1 MLLLIAVFTLSI
13 PSFLYAET
21 FPVGCSVDDL
31 ISAVNQ
37 ANANPG
43 IHTLELSGGCIYT
56 LTTVNNIDAT
66 GDNSLPKITTN
77 ITINGQAAII
87 ERQADSPDFRFFH
100 VETGASLQLNHLTL
114 RNGRNSVAAK
124 IDGGAIFNNGG
135 SITITNSAL
144 TSNYA
149 GCGGAIYNPIGT
161 LTITGSTFS
170 DNNGFS

>member
-1 MLLLIAVFTLSI
+1 MVLLIPVFTLGLT
-13 PSFLYAET
+13 SFLYAET
-21 FPVGCSVDDL
+21 FHVGCSVDDL
-31 ISAVNQ
+31 ISAINQ
-37 ANANPG
+37 ANATPG
-43 IHTLELSGGCIYT
+43 VHTLELSGGCIYT

-100 VETGASLQLNHLTL
+100 VETGVSLQLNYLTL

-135 SITITNSAL
+135 AITITNSTL
-144 TSNYA
+144 TGNYA
-149 GCGGAIYNPIGT
+149 GCGGAIYSPTGT
-161 LTITGSTFS
+161 LTITSSAFS